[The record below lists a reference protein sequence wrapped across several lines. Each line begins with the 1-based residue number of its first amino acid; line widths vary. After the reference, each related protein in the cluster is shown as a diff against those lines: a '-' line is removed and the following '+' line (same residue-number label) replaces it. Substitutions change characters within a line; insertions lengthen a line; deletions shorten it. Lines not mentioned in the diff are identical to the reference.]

1 MIGVLLFSREA
12 GRESSWAAVR
22 GSREILV
29 SGMSEG
35 DRVLIRFKGNG
46 HEETTFMAQDRDIT
60 FDVPEGVESIKAIHK
75 EVGVSPDVCVDLR

>member
-35 DRVLIRFKGNG
+35 DVVEILVKGNG
-46 HEETTFMAQDRDIT
+46 YNGFSFLAANKDSTFK
-60 FDVPEGVESIKAIHK
+60 VPEGAESIKAVHK
-75 EVGVSPDVCVDLR
+75 AVGVSPDVCVDMR